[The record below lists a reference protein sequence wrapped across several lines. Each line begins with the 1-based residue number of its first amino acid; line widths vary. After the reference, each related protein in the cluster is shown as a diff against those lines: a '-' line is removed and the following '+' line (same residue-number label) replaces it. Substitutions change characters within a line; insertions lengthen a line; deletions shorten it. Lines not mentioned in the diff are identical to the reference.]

1 MSFLPFLT
9 PNRFPAICFNTISEQ
24 EADMVAEATAAAEEE
39 EETGAEEEEALGN
52 GEPTIRARFPSGI
65 ERNYCLCHWE
75 IPGKIS
81 V

>member
-1 MSFLPFLT
+1 
-9 PNRFPAICFNTISEQ
+9 
-24 EADMVAEATAAAEEE
+24 MVAEATAAAEEE
-39 EETGAEEEEALGN
+39 ETGAEEEALGN

>member
-1 MSFLPFLT
+1 
-9 PNRFPAICFNTISEQ
+9 
-24 EADMVAEATAAAEEE
+24 MVAEATAAAEE

>member
-1 MSFLPFLT
+1 
-9 PNRFPAICFNTISEQ
+9 
-24 EADMVAEATAAAEEE
+24 MVAEATAAAA

-52 GEPTIRARFPSGI
+52 GEPTIRSRFPSGI